1 MDASGLNCT
10 TFCCSALT
18 SQPSPPGC
26 SGGSWVARYR
36 GKGWGDGKQ
45 KTALQSI
52 CCRGDAPA
60 SRWRIR
66 CLNGELYRA
75 GRWSGPN
82 DARESDG
89 LWMNELLLSSR
100 KRSLSQ
106 SKRGLREA
114 SGGLGLRPRSNQG
127 REPLHGSMHRSR
139 PWGKMLNNFLFLQ
152 EKT

>member
-26 SGGSWVARYR
+26 SGGSWVTRYG
-36 GKGWGDGKQ
+36 GKGWGDYKQ

-60 SRWRIR
+60 PRWRIR
-66 CLNGELYRA
+66 CLNGETYRA
-75 GRWSGPN
+75 GRWSGLN

-89 LWMNELLLSSR
+89 ISMDELLSSR
-100 KRSLSQ
+100 KGSSSQ

-114 SGGLGLRPRSNQG
+114 SGGLGLRPQSNQG
-127 REPLHGSMHRSR
+127 KTPFHRSMHRSR
-139 PWGKMLNNFLFLQ
+139 SWERILSNFLFLQ